1 MRRGERGAAGL
12 LITVGMM
19 LSTLAVFTVAAVF
32 IAWFS
37 AARQAE
43 QAAELAALAAVASA
57 VHGDAPCVAA
67 ETTAQ
72 MNGVSLQGCQVRGGA
87 AMLWWRS
94 PSRPRWSLRCPEPPP
109 SSAARRPQAQ
119 AQLSLETHPHAAVG
133 ATNRLGA

>member
-72 MNGVSLQGCQVRGGA
+72 MNGVSLRGCQVRGGGRHVVVEVTVEAPLEPALPGAPAVLHRSATAGSGA
-87 AMLWWRS
+87 AQ
-94 PSRPRWSLRCPEPPP
+94 P
-109 SSAARRPQAQ
+109 
-119 AQLSLETHPHAAVG
+119 
-133 ATNRLGA
+133 